1 MYIYTIFMYNYTFV
15 TVPPW
20 RVFHPRTVLTSIKE
34 NSRPRGR
41 PLSFLGDMPNNEQ
54 RLDEYDESHAPV
66 AAEQYLAR
74 FRVDNV
80 DDGGVGY
87 ESVIDCFCVF
97 DVPVAVLESNQDV
110 VAFLSH
116 SSSSSFVSL
125 LY

>member
-1 MYIYTIFMYNYTFV
+1 MYIYAVFMYNYTYV
-15 TVPPW
+15 TVLTLT
-20 RVFHPRTVLTSIKE
+20 RFQSRTVLTPVKE

-54 RLDEYDESHAPV
+54 CLDEYDASHALV

-87 ESVIDCFCVF
+87 ESVID
-97 DVPVAVLESNQDV
+97 
-110 VAFLSH
+110 
-116 SSSSSFVSL
+116 
-125 LY
+125 

>member
-1 MYIYTIFMYNYTFV
+1 MDD
-15 TVPPW
+15 
-20 RVFHPRTVLTSIKE
+20 S
-34 NSRPRGR
+34 
-41 PLSFLGDMPNNEQ
+41 EQ
-54 RLDEYDESHAPV
+54 RLDEYDASHALV
-66 AAEQYLAR
+66 AAEQDLAR
-74 FRVDNV
+74 LRVDNV

-97 DVPVAVLESNQDV
+97 DVPVAVLESNQDI